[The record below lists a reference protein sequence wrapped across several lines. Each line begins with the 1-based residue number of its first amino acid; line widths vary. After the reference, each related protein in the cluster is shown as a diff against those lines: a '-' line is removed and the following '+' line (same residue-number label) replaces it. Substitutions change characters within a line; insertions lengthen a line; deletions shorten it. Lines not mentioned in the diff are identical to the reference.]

1 MKNGQFV
8 LKKNKKKKNISIV
21 PFAQALQE
29 EYMQLS
35 KETRLSQERRQKT
48 CQAGEGGVLTL
59 DWMFL
64 HRGV

>member
-8 LKKNKKKKNISIV
+8 LKKNKKKKYISIV

-35 KETRLSQERRQKT
+35 KETRLSQERRQKLVKP
-48 CQAGEGGVLTL
+48 GMKGS
-59 DWMFL
+59 
-64 HRGV
+64 